1 MNATAGPR
9 CYASRREV
17 AWVAPAAFEGVFLSR
32 KDEDRILH
40 GLYYYQETIDD
51 EFTVT
56 RDQILWLAA
65 HSYADGSHWHRDGV
79 LQEVDSSVIPSEFR
93 YKLLRS
99 KFELPLRYLHHRRL
113 IKLSKATDDIVG
125 VEVTFAGADRAIR
138 LHTRL
143 GRMDVWYQERK
154 EGFVG
159 LIVTVAVSI
168 ITALITVVLTER
180 MYRSFAEPP
189 RIIYEVEPKPVP

>member
-1 MNATAGPR
+1 
-9 CYASRREV
+9 
-17 AWVAPAAFEGVFLSR
+17 
-32 KDEDRILH
+32 
-40 GLYYYQETIDD
+40 LYYYQETIDD

-65 HSYADGSHWHRDGV
+65 HSYADGNSWHRDGE
-79 LQEVDSSVIPSEFR
+79 LQHFDSSVIPSEIR
-93 YKLLRS
+93 HKLLRS

-125 VEVTFAGADRAIR
+125 IEVTFAGADRAIR

-154 EGFVG
+154 DGFFG
-159 LIVTVAVSI
+159 IVMTVAVSI
-168 ITALITVVLTER
+168 IAALLTVVVTER

-189 RIIYEVEPKPVP
+189 RIIYEVDPRPTP